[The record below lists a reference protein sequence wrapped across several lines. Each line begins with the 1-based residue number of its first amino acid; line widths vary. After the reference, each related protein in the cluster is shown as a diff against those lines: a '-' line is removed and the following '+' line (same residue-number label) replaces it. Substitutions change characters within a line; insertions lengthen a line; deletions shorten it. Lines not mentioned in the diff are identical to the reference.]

1 MIEIVE
7 EEQERREPKTLEEY
21 IEQMEESEKKKL
33 FDYLKGREGKK
44 DDENNKEGGCLFCK
58 RKEIEI
64 RRMSFVDK
72 NGKIVVS
79 MSACYEC
86 LKQMKEELERKLEE

>member
-44 DDENNKEGGCLFCK
+44 DDENNKERGRERLSVLQKKGNRNKKNEFC
-58 RKEIEI
+58 
-64 RRMSFVDK
+64 
-72 NGKIVVS
+72 
-79 MSACYEC
+79 
-86 LKQMKEELERKLEE
+86 